1 MAVSLTPDQ
10 VLSLRSLCS
19 QLAQA
24 AKGQKAALKES
35 MARQFNCSL
44 ATLHR
49 YLKQV
54 GYSDGRK
61 TRADKGSSCVSAED
75 ARVMGAT
82 LFVATRKNG
91 KRTLCIEDG
100 AEMMRENGKI
110 VAGRV
115 DKETGEIVPAHPS
128 TISRAMRKHAM
139 HPDQLSAPAPHMPL
153 RYPYPNHTWEIDA
166 SVCVVFYLDDDG
178 ARLMDEAV
186 FYKNKPENL
195 KRIEAQRVIRYVMWD
210 GHSGSVLA
218 RYYLGAETSE
228 NLIDFFIWCTQQR
241 FHDGEGMPVFG
252 VPFTLKDDAGSS
264 NRGYL
269 FESFLQALDVRH
281 ITHMPGNPRATGG
294 VERSQNTVETKF
306 ESKLTFCVTDNLD
319 ELNARALKW
328 MHGFNSLREHT
339 RTGHTRYALWNTIR
353 AEHLRIAPDEAI
365 MRALPTSKVETRT
378 VEGDLTVSYA
388 PARLKGARYDVSAVP
403 GVYVSGKVA
412 VSLNPY
418 ERDARGVQFIRAR
431 AIDTGEE
438 TWTSCPPLE
447 IGIDGVRVDAA
458 ISGEGFNPL
467 PDTIVDT
474 NRKALMKDAY
484 GTDTLRDAR
493 KAKYG
498 RTPAFLGEIDP
509 FAAEAKA
516 LLPSYL
522 PKRGTQLN
530 VPSPV
535 QLEMKPYTHLETMKW
550 VVGRIGRGI
559 TAEENALVRTTWP
572 QGVPQDELESVLA
585 RLQGMEE
592 TAPVAAAGGLRLV

>member
-35 MARQFNCSL
+35 MARQLNCSL

-61 TRADKGSSCVSAED
+61 TRADKGTSCLSDED
-75 ARVMGAT
+75 VRVMGTT
-82 LFVATRKNG
+82 LASATRKNG
-91 KRTLCIEDG
+91 KRTLCIADG

-115 DKETGEIVPAHPS
+115 DKETGEIVPAHAS
-128 TISRAMRKHAM
+128 TISRAMRKHGM
-139 HPDQLSAPAPHMPL
+139 HPGQLAAPSPHMPM
-153 RYPYPNHTWEIDA
+153 RYKHPNYTWEIDA
-166 SVCVVFYLDDDG
+166 SVCVVFYLDDSG
-178 ARLMDEAV
+178 AQLMDEGV
-186 FYKNKPENL
+186 FYKNKPENV
-195 KRIEAQRVIRYVMWD
+195 KRIESQRVIRYVMWD
-210 GHSGSVLA
+210 GYSGAIMV
-218 RYYLGAETSE
+218 RYYMGAETSE

-241 FHDGEGMPVFG
+241 FQSGEAMPVFG
-252 VPFTLKDDAGSS
+252 VPWILHDDAGSS

-294 VERSQNTVETKF
+294 VEGSQNIVETKF
-306 ESKLTFCVTDNLD
+306 EHKLAFCVTDNLD
-319 ELNARALKW
+319 ELNARALTW
-328 MHGFNSLREHT
+328 AHGFNSLRIHG
-339 RTGHTRYALWNTIR
+339 RHGHTRYALWNTIR

-378 VEGDLTVSYA
+378 VEGDLSISYA

-403 GVYVSGKVA
+403 GVYVSGKVE

-418 ERDARGVQFIRAR
+418 ERDERGVQYVRVRAL
-431 AIDTGEE
+431 DTGAD
-438 TWTSCPPLE
+438 TWTSCAPLA
-447 IGIDGVRVDAA
+447 IGLDGIREDAA
-458 ISGEGFNPL
+458 IFGEGFNAL
-467 PDTIVDT
+467 PDTLVDT
-474 NRKALMKDAY
+474 NRKAMMKEAY
-484 GTDTLRDAR
+484 GANTLREAK

-498 RTPAFLGEIDP
+498 KTPAFLGEIDP
-509 FAAEAKA
+509 FAPEARA
-516 LLPSYL
+516 MLPSYL
-522 PKRGTQLN
+522 PKRGTQLDVIN
-530 VPSPV
+530 PLQVV
-535 QLEMKPYTHLETMKW
+535 IKPYTHVAAISWAYTQLRRPLTS
-550 VVGRIGRGI
+550 
-559 TAEENALVRTTWP
+559 EENAWVRETWP
-572 QGVPQDELESVLA
+572 DGIPEVELDTMLA
-585 RLQGMEE
+585 GLLDMEE

>member
-10 VLSLRSLCS
+10 VLALRSLCA
-19 QLAQA
+19 QLLQA

-35 MARQFNCSL
+35 MARQLNCSL

-49 YLKQV
+49 HLKAV

-61 TRADKGSSCVSAED
+61 TRADKGKSCVTTED
-75 ARVMGAT
+75 VRVMGMA
-82 LFVATRKNG
+82 LAAATRKNG

-115 DKETGEIVPAHPS
+115 DKSTGEIVPVSAS
-128 TISRAMRKHAM
+128 TISRAMRRHGM
-139 HPDQLSAPAPHMPL
+139 HPTQLAAPAPHMPM
-153 RYPYPNHTWEIDA
+153 RYPHANHTWEIDA
-166 SVCVVFYLDDDG
+166 SVCVVFYLDDGG
-178 ARLMDEAV
+178 ARLMDEGV

-195 KRIEAQRVIRYVMWD
+195 KRIESQRVIRYVMWD
-210 GHSGSVLA
+210 GHSGALLV

-241 FHDGEGMPVFG
+241 FHNGAGMPVFG

-294 VERSQNTVETKF
+294 VEKGQDLVETKF

-319 ELNARALKW
+319 TLNAEALRW
-328 MHGFNSLREHT
+328 MHGFNSLKPHT
-339 RTGHTRYALWNTIR
+339 RHGHARYALWNTIR
-353 AEHLRIAPDEAI
+353 PEHLRIAPDEQI

-378 VEGDLTVSYA
+378 VEGDLSISYA
-388 PARLKGARYDVSAVP
+388 AARLKGARYDVAGVP
-403 GVYVSGKVA
+403 GVYVSGKVE

-418 ERDARGVQFIRAR
+418 ERDARGVQYIRAR

-447 IGIDGVRVDAA
+447 IGIDGIRVDAA

-474 NRKALMKDAY
+474 NRKSLMKEVY
-484 GTDTLRDAR
+484 GADTLRDAK

-498 RTPAFLGEIDP
+498 RTPAFLGEVDP
-509 FAAEAKA
+509 FAPEARA
-516 LLPSYL
+516 VLPSFL
-522 PKRGTQLN
+522 PKRGTQIDVINPL
-530 VPSPV
+530 
-535 QLEMKPYTHLETMKW
+535 QAEIKPYTH
-550 VVGRIGRGI
+550 VAAIGWAYSRLRRPL
-559 TAEENALVRTTWP
+559 TAEENALVRETWP
-572 QGVPQDELESVLA
+572 DGVPEEELETMLA
-585 RLQGMEE
+585 RIQGHED
-592 TAPVAAAGGLRLV
+592 TAPQFAVGGLRLV